1 MSNHIFHYRLKKLK
15 RAFLIWIT
23 LISLLINLWID
34 NIRFTIFQT
43 NSHEKSRVQIKR
55 ARGFTNQL
63 IELGSAFIKIGQL
76 LSARPDLIPN
86 TWIQELSKLQDQVPN
101 FSFTQVE
108 EIIRNELGSKFNEI
122 DQIICD
128 PVGSASLAQVH
139 RATLK
144 DCKKVVFK
152 IKRARWFTNQLI
164 ELGSAFIKIGQL
176 LSARPDLIPNTWIQE
191 LSKLQDQVPNFSF
204 AQVEETIR
212 DELGSKFNDIDQI
225 ICDPVGSA
233 SLAQVHRATLKD
245 GKKVVFK
252 VQRPNLKELFI
263 IDLGIMQQ
271 IAGLLQKNKNWSR
284 GRNWVEIAK
293 ECRKVL
299 MKELDFNCEAQY
311 AARFRQQFLDDENV
325 EVPEVIW
332 DMSSEKVLCLS
343 YVEGTKISDLE
354 KLKSQEIDLSKIAE
368 IGAISYLKQLV
379 NYGFFHADPH
389 PGNLAVSSEGK
400 LIFYDFGMMGNI
412 SNNLQTRLGGMVKA
426 AALRDASSLV
436 SQLQQAGL
444 ISKDIDVGPVRRLV
458 RLMLKEA
465 LTPPFSPNIIEKLSG
480 DLYELVYET
489 PFQLPVD
496 LIFVMRALSTFEG
509 VGRMLDPGFNLVS
522 VTKPYLIELMTSNN
536 QSPNDLINQFGRQV
550 GELGSKA
557 VGIPKRIDE
566 SLERLEQGDLQ
577 LQIRMGESDRQFKKM
592 FTAQKTL
599 GHSILIGSLSI
610 ASALLVT
617 SKQNNFALLPL
628 LFAIPISIDW
638 IKCQLSMRKGSRLEK
653 LKR

>member
-1 MSNHIFHYRLKKLK
+1 MSFHILYYRLKKLK

-34 NIRFTIFQT
+34 NIRFTIFQAKK
-43 NSHEKSRVQIKR
+43 NEKSKVQIKR
-55 ARGFTNQL
+55 ARCFTNQL

-108 EIIRNELGSKFNEI
+108 ETIRNELGSKFN
-122 DQIICD
+122 
-128 PVGSASLAQVH
+128 
-139 RATLK
+139 K
-144 DCKKVVFK
+144 
-152 IKRARWFTNQLI
+152 
-164 ELGSAFIKIGQL
+164 
-176 LSARPDLIPNTWIQE
+176 
-191 LSKLQDQVPNFSF
+191 
-204 AQVEETIR
+204 
-212 DELGSKFNDIDQI
+212 IDQI

-284 GRNWVEIAK
+284 GRDWVEIAK

-379 NYGFFHADPH
+379 NFGFFHADPH

-465 LTPPFSPNIIEKLSG
+465 LTPPFSTNIIEKLSG

-617 SKQNNFALLPL
+617 NKQNNFALLPL
-628 LFAIPISIDW
+628 FFALPISIDW

>member
-1 MSNHIFHYRLKKLK
+1 MSFHILHYRLKKLK

-43 NSHEKSRVQIKR
+43 KSKEKSR
-55 ARGFTNQL
+55 
-63 IELGSAFIKIGQL
+63 
-76 LSARPDLIPN
+76 
-86 TWIQELSKLQDQVPN
+86 
-101 FSFTQVE
+101 TQV
-108 EIIRNELGSKFNEI
+108 
-122 DQIICD
+122 
-128 PVGSASLAQVH
+128 
-139 RATLK
+139 
-144 DCKKVVFK
+144 
-152 IKRARWFTNQLI
+152 KRARWFTNQLI
-164 ELGSAFIKIGQL
+164 KLGSAFIKIGQL

-204 AQVEETIR
+204 AQVEETISE
-212 DELGSKFNDIDQI
+212 ELGSKFKEINQI
-225 ICDPVGSA
+225 IGEPVGSA

-343 YVEGTKISDLE
+343 YLEGTKISDLE
-354 KLKSQEIDLSKIAE
+354 KLQSQEIDLPKIAE

-389 PGNLAVSSEGK
+389 PGNLAVSNEGK

-426 AALRDASSLV
+426 AALRDASLLV

-496 LIFVMRALSTFEG
+496 LIFVMRALSTFAG

-536 QSPNDLINQFGRQV
+536 QTPNDLINQFGRQV

-617 SKQNNFALLPL
+617 NKQNNFALLPL
-628 LFAIPISIDW
+628 FFALPISIDW

>member
-1 MSNHIFHYRLKKLK
+1 MSNHIFKNRIK
-15 RAFLIWIT
+15 RIKRGFLIWKT
-23 LISLLINLWID
+23 LIFLLINLWLD
-34 NIRFTIFQT
+34 NLIFKLFRT
-43 NSHEKSRVQIKR
+43 KSNKKDKVQIKR
-55 ARGFTNQL
+55 AKWFTNQL
-63 IELGSAFIKIGQL
+63 IDLGSAFIKIGQL

-86 TWIQELSKLQDQVPN
+86 TWIQELAKLQDEVPQ
-101 FSFTQVE
+101 FSFKKVE
-108 EIIRNELGSKFNEI
+108 EIIKQELGQKFLEI
-122 DQIICD
+122 NQIISI
-128 PVGSASLAQVH
+128 PIGSASLAQVH
-139 RATLK
+139 KATLK
-144 DCKKVVFK
+144 
-152 IKRARWFTNQLI
+152 N
-164 ELGSAFIKIGQL
+164 
-176 LSARPDLIPNTWIQE
+176 
-191 LSKLQDQVPNFSF
+191 
-204 AQVEETIR
+204 
-212 DELGSKFNDIDQI
+212 
-225 ICDPVGSA
+225 
-233 SLAQVHRATLKD
+233 
-245 GKKVVFK
+245 GKEVVFK
-252 VQRPNLKELFI
+252 VQRPDLKNLFI
-263 IDLGIMQQ
+263 IDLNIMQQ
-271 IAGLLQKNKNWSR
+271 VAFLMQKNKNWSR
-284 GRNWVEIAK
+284 GRNWVDIAK

-311 AARFRQQFLDDENV
+311 AARFRQQFLEDENI

-343 YVEGTKISDLE
+343 YLEGTKISEIE
-354 KLKSQEIDLSKIAE
+354 KLQARNIDLPKIAE

-389 PGNLAVSSEGK
+389 PGNLAVSNSGK

-412 SNNLQTRLGGMVKA
+412 SNNLQTRLGSMVQA

-436 SQLQQAGL
+436 TQLQQAGL
-444 ISKDIDVGPVRRLV
+444 ISKDIDIGPVRRLV

-522 VTKPYLIELMTSNN
+522 VTKPYLIALMTSNN
-536 QSPNDLINQFGRQV
+536 QTPNDLINQFGRQV
-550 GELGSKA
+550 GELSSKA

-617 SKQNNFALLPL
+617 NKQNNFAILPL
-628 LFAIPISIDW
+628 IFAMPISIDW
-638 IKCQLSMRKGSRLEK
+638 IKCQLSMRKGTRIEK
-653 LKR
+653 LKH

>member
-1 MSNHIFHYRLKKLK
+1 MSYHILHYRLKKLK

-23 LISLLINLWID
+23 LISLLITLWID
-34 NIRFTIFQT
+34 NIIFTIFQT
-43 NSHEKSRVQIKR
+43 NNNEKSRVQ
-55 ARGFTNQL
+55 
-63 IELGSAFIKIGQL
+63 
-76 LSARPDLIPN
+76 
-86 TWIQELSKLQDQVPN
+86 
-101 FSFTQVE
+101 
-108 EIIRNELGSKFNEI
+108 
-122 DQIICD
+122 
-128 PVGSASLAQVH
+128 
-139 RATLK
+139 
-144 DCKKVVFK
+144 

-164 ELGSAFIKIGQL
+164 KLGSAFIKIGQL

-204 AQVEETIR
+204 ARVEETIR
-212 DELGSKFNDIDQI
+212 EELGSKFNEIDQI

-617 SKQNNFALLPL
+617 NKQNNFALLPL
-628 LFAIPISIDW
+628 FFALPISIDW
-638 IKCQLSMRKGSRLEK
+638 IKCQLSMRKGSSLEK

>member
-1 MSNHIFHYRLKKLK
+1 MKKNIFDNQIRKMK
-15 RAFLIWIT
+15 RGFLIWKT
-23 LISLLINLWID
+23 LILLLLNLWLD
-34 NIRFTIFQT
+34 NLLFTLLRT
-43 NSHEKSRVQIKR
+43 NTEKKNKIQIKR
-55 ARGFTNQL
+55 AKWFTNQL
-63 IELGSAFIKIGQL
+63 IKLGSAFIKIGQL

-86 TWIQELSKLQDQVPN
+86 TWIQELSKLQDQVPQ
-101 FSFTQVE
+101 FSFSQVKE
-108 EIIRNELGSKFNEI
+108 TIRKELGQKFSEI
-122 DQIICD
+122 NKIIQD

-139 RATLK
+139 RA
-144 DCKKVVFK
+144 
-152 IKRARWFTNQLI
+152 I
-164 ELGSAFIKIGQL
+164 
-176 LSARPDLIPNTWIQE
+176 
-191 LSKLQDQVPNFSF
+191 
-204 AQVEETIR
+204 
-212 DELGSKFNDIDQI
+212 
-225 ICDPVGSA
+225 
-233 SLAQVHRATLKD
+233 LKD
-245 GKKVVFK
+245 GKEVVFK
-252 VQRPNLKELFI
+252 VQRPNLKNLFI

-271 IAGLLQKNKNWSR
+271 IAALLQKNKNWSR
-284 GRNWVEIAK
+284 GRNWVAIAK

-311 AARFRQQFLDDENV
+311 AARFRQQFLNDENV
-325 EVPEVIW
+325 QVPEVIW

-343 YVEGTKISDLE
+343 YLEGTKISDLE
-354 KLKSQEIDLSKIAE
+354 ELKSKNINLPKIAE

-389 PGNLAVSSEGK
+389 PGNLAVSNSGK

-412 SNNLQTRLGGMVKA
+412 SNNLQQSLGAMVKA

-436 SQLQQAGL
+436 RQLQQAGL
-444 ISKDIDVGPVRRLV
+444 ISKDIDIGPVRRLV

-480 DLYELVYET
+480 DLYEVVYET

-522 VTKPYLIELMTSNN
+522 ITKPYLIELMTSNN
-536 QSPNDLINQFGRQV
+536 QTPNDLINQFGRQV
-550 GELGSKA
+550 GELSSKA

-617 SKQNNFALLPL
+617 NKQNNFALLPL
-628 LFAIPISIDW
+628 IFAIPITIDW
-638 IKCQLSMRKGSRLEK
+638 IKCQLNMRKGSRLEK
-653 LKR
+653 LKS

>member
-1 MSNHIFHYRLKKLK
+1 MSYHVLHYRLKKLK
-15 RAFLIWIT
+15 RSFLIWIT
-23 LISLLINLWID
+23 LISLLLNLWID

-43 NSHEKSRVQIKR
+43 KNNEKSRVQ
-55 ARGFTNQL
+55 
-63 IELGSAFIKIGQL
+63 
-76 LSARPDLIPN
+76 
-86 TWIQELSKLQDQVPN
+86 
-101 FSFTQVE
+101 
-108 EIIRNELGSKFNEI
+108 
-122 DQIICD
+122 
-128 PVGSASLAQVH
+128 
-139 RATLK
+139 
-144 DCKKVVFK
+144 

-212 DELGSKFNDIDQI
+212 NELGSKFNKIDQI
-225 ICDPVGSA
+225 IFDPVGSA

-536 QSPNDLINQFGRQV
+536 QTPNDLINQFGRQV
-550 GELGSKA
+550 GEIGSKA

-617 SKQNNFALLPL
+617 NKQNNFALLPL
-628 LFAIPISIDW
+628 FFALPISIDW
-638 IKCQLSMRKGSRLEK
+638 LKCQLSMSKGSRLEK

>member
-1 MSNHIFHYRLKKLK
+1 MSYHIFNYRLKKLK

-23 LISLLINLWID
+23 LILLLINLWID
-34 NIRFTIFQT
+34 NMRFTIFPT
-43 NSHEKSRVQIKR
+43 KNNEKSRIQIQR
-55 ARGFTNQL
+55 ARWFTNQL
-63 IELGSAFIKIGQL
+63 IKLGSAFIKIGQL

-86 TWIQELSKLQDQVPN
+86 TWIQELSKLQDQVP
-101 FSFTQVE
+101 
-108 EIIRNELGSKFNEI
+108 K
-122 DQIICD
+122 
-128 PVGSASLAQVH
+128 
-139 RATLK
+139 
-144 DCKKVVFK
+144 
-152 IKRARWFTNQLI
+152 
-164 ELGSAFIKIGQL
+164 
-176 LSARPDLIPNTWIQE
+176 
-191 LSKLQDQVPNFSF
+191 FSF

-212 DELGSKFNDIDQI
+212 DELGTKFNEIDQI
-225 ICDPVGSA
+225 ISDPVGSA

-271 IAGLLQKNKNWSR
+271 IAGLLQRNKNWSR

-343 YVEGTKISDLE
+343 YLEGTKISDLE
-354 KLKSQEIDLSKIAE
+354 KLQSQEIDLPKIAE

-389 PGNLAVSSEGK
+389 PGNLAVSNDGK

-436 SQLQQAGL
+436 SQLQKAGL
-444 ISKDIDVGPVRRLV
+444 ISRDIDVGPVRRLV

-536 QSPNDLINQFGRQV
+536 QTPNDLINQFGRQV

-617 SKQNNFALLPL
+617 NKQNNFALLPL
-628 LFAIPISIDW
+628 FFALPISIDW

>member
-1 MSNHIFHYRLKKLK
+1 MSYHIFYYRLKKLK
-15 RAFLIWIT
+15 RAFLIWIN
-23 LISLLINLWID
+23 LISLLTILWID

-43 NSHEKSRVQIKR
+43 KSNEKSRVQI
-55 ARGFTNQL
+55 Q
-63 IELGSAFIKIGQL
+63 
-76 LSARPDLIPN
+76 
-86 TWIQELSKLQDQVPN
+86 
-101 FSFTQVE
+101 
-108 EIIRNELGSKFNEI
+108 
-122 DQIICD
+122 
-128 PVGSASLAQVH
+128 
-139 RATLK
+139 
-144 DCKKVVFK
+144 
-152 IKRARWFTNQLI
+152 RARWFTNQLI
-164 ELGSAFIKIGQL
+164 KLGSAFIKIGQL

-212 DELGSKFNDIDQI
+212 DELGSKFNEIDQI

-233 SLAQVHRATLKD
+233 SLAQVHRATLKN

-284 GRNWVEIAK
+284 GRNWVEIAR

-617 SKQNNFALLPL
+617 NKQNNFALLPL
-628 LFAIPISIDW
+628 FFALPISIDW

>member
-1 MSNHIFHYRLKKLK
+1 MSYHVLHYRLKKLK

-43 NSHEKSRVQIKR
+43 KSNEKSRVQ
-55 ARGFTNQL
+55 
-63 IELGSAFIKIGQL
+63 
-76 LSARPDLIPN
+76 
-86 TWIQELSKLQDQVPN
+86 
-101 FSFTQVE
+101 
-108 EIIRNELGSKFNEI
+108 
-122 DQIICD
+122 
-128 PVGSASLAQVH
+128 
-139 RATLK
+139 
-144 DCKKVVFK
+144 

-212 DELGSKFNDIDQI
+212 DELGSKFNEIDQI

-617 SKQNNFALLPL
+617 NKQNNFALLPL
-628 LFAIPISIDW
+628 FFALPISIDW

>member
-1 MSNHIFHYRLKKLK
+1 MSYHILHYRLKKLK

-23 LISLLINLWID
+23 LISLLTILWID

-43 NSHEKSRVQIKR
+43 KSNEKSRVQ
-55 ARGFTNQL
+55 
-63 IELGSAFIKIGQL
+63 
-76 LSARPDLIPN
+76 
-86 TWIQELSKLQDQVPN
+86 
-101 FSFTQVE
+101 
-108 EIIRNELGSKFNEI
+108 
-122 DQIICD
+122 
-128 PVGSASLAQVH
+128 
-139 RATLK
+139 
-144 DCKKVVFK
+144 

-164 ELGSAFIKIGQL
+164 KLGSAFIKIGQL

-212 DELGSKFNDIDQI
+212 NELGSKFNEIDQI

-536 QSPNDLINQFGRQV
+536 QTPNDLINQFGRQV

-617 SKQNNFALLPL
+617 NKQNNFALLPL
-628 LFAIPISIDW
+628 FFALPISIDW

>member
-1 MSNHIFHYRLKKLK
+1 MSYHIFHYRLKKLK

-23 LISLLINLWID
+23 LISLLTILWID

-43 NSHEKSRVQIKR
+43 KGNEKSRVQ
-55 ARGFTNQL
+55 
-63 IELGSAFIKIGQL
+63 
-76 LSARPDLIPN
+76 
-86 TWIQELSKLQDQVPN
+86 
-101 FSFTQVE
+101 
-108 EIIRNELGSKFNEI
+108 
-122 DQIICD
+122 
-128 PVGSASLAQVH
+128 
-139 RATLK
+139 
-144 DCKKVVFK
+144 

-164 ELGSAFIKIGQL
+164 KLGSAFIKIGQL

-212 DELGSKFNDIDQI
+212 DELGSKFNKIDQI

-233 SLAQVHRATLKD
+233 SLAQVHRATLKN

-284 GRNWVEIAK
+284 GRNWVEIAR

-343 YVEGTKISDLE
+343 YLEGTKISDLE
-354 KLKSQEIDLSKIAE
+354 KLQSQEIDLPKIAE

-389 PGNLAVSSEGK
+389 PGNLAVSNEGK

-465 LTPPFSPNIIEKLSG
+465 LTPPFSPNVIEKLSG

-536 QSPNDLINQFGRQV
+536 QTPDDLINQFGRQV

-617 SKQNNFALLPL
+617 NKQNNYALLPL
-628 LFAIPISIDW
+628 FFALPITIDW

>member
-1 MSNHIFHYRLKKLK
+1 MSYHVLHYRLKKLK

-23 LISLLINLWID
+23 LISLLINLWLD

-43 NSHEKSRVQIKR
+43 KSNEKSRVQ
-55 ARGFTNQL
+55 
-63 IELGSAFIKIGQL
+63 
-76 LSARPDLIPN
+76 
-86 TWIQELSKLQDQVPN
+86 
-101 FSFTQVE
+101 
-108 EIIRNELGSKFNEI
+108 
-122 DQIICD
+122 
-128 PVGSASLAQVH
+128 
-139 RATLK
+139 
-144 DCKKVVFK
+144 

-164 ELGSAFIKIGQL
+164 KLGSAFIKIGQL

-212 DELGSKFNDIDQI
+212 NELGSKFNEIDQI

-536 QSPNDLINQFGRQV
+536 QTPNDLINQFGRQV

-617 SKQNNFALLPL
+617 NKQNNFALLPL
-628 LFAIPISIDW
+628 FFALPISIDW

>member
-1 MSNHIFHYRLKKLK
+1 MSYHILHYRLKKLK

-23 LISLLINLWID
+23 LISLLIKLWID
-34 NIRFTIFQT
+34 KIRFKIFQIKS
-43 NSHEKSRVQIKR
+43 NEKSR
-55 ARGFTNQL
+55 
-63 IELGSAFIKIGQL
+63 
-76 LSARPDLIPN
+76 
-86 TWIQELSKLQDQVPN
+86 IQ
-101 FSFTQVE
+101 
-108 EIIRNELGSKFNEI
+108 
-122 DQIICD
+122 
-128 PVGSASLAQVH
+128 
-139 RATLK
+139 
-144 DCKKVVFK
+144 

-164 ELGSAFIKIGQL
+164 KLGSAFIKIGQL

-212 DELGSKFNDIDQI
+212 EELGSKFNEIDQI
-225 ICDPVGSA
+225 ICEPVGSA

-252 VQRPNLKELFI
+252 VQRPNLKEFFI

-311 AARFRQQFLDDENV
+311 AARFRQQFLDDKNV

-536 QSPNDLINQFGRQV
+536 QTPNDLINQFGRQV

-617 SKQNNFALLPL
+617 NKQNNFALLPL
-628 LFAIPISIDW
+628 FFALPISIDW

>member
-1 MSNHIFHYRLKKLK
+1 MSYHIFHYRLKKLK

-23 LISLLINLWID
+23 LISLLIILWID

-43 NSHEKSRVQIKR
+43 KSNEKSRVQIKR
-55 ARGFTNQL
+55 ARWFTNQL
-63 IELGSAFIKIGQL
+63 IKLGSAFIKIGQL

-108 EIIRNELGSKFNEI
+108 ETIRNELGSKFNE
-122 DQIICD
+122 
-128 PVGSASLAQVH
+128 
-139 RATLK
+139 
-144 DCKKVVFK
+144 
-152 IKRARWFTNQLI
+152 
-164 ELGSAFIKIGQL
+164 
-176 LSARPDLIPNTWIQE
+176 
-191 LSKLQDQVPNFSF
+191 
-204 AQVEETIR
+204 
-212 DELGSKFNDIDQI
+212 IDQI

-354 KLKSQEIDLSKIAE
+354 KLKSQEIDLPKIAE

-617 SKQNNFALLPL
+617 NKQNNFALLPL
-628 LFAIPISIDW
+628 FFALPISIDW

>member
-1 MSNHIFHYRLKKLK
+1 MSYHIFHYRLKKLK

-23 LISLLINLWID
+23 LISLLTILWID
-34 NIRFTIFQT
+34 NIRFKIFQT
-43 NSHEKSRVQIKR
+43 NSNKKSRVQ
-55 ARGFTNQL
+55 
-63 IELGSAFIKIGQL
+63 
-76 LSARPDLIPN
+76 
-86 TWIQELSKLQDQVPN
+86 
-101 FSFTQVE
+101 
-108 EIIRNELGSKFNEI
+108 
-122 DQIICD
+122 
-128 PVGSASLAQVH
+128 
-139 RATLK
+139 
-144 DCKKVVFK
+144 

-164 ELGSAFIKIGQL
+164 KLGSAFIKIGQL

-212 DELGSKFNDIDQI
+212 DELGSKFNEIDQI

-233 SLAQVHRATLKD
+233 SLAQVHRATLKND
-245 GKKVVFK
+245 EKVVFK
-252 VQRPNLKELFI
+252 VQRPNLKELFT

-284 GRNWVEIAK
+284 GRNWIEIAR

-343 YVEGTKISDLE
+343 YLEGTKISDLE
-354 KLKSQEIDLSKIAE
+354 KLQSQEIDLPKIAE

-389 PGNLAVSSEGK
+389 PGNLAVSNEGK

-444 ISKDIDVGPVRRLV
+444 ISRDIDVGPVRRLV

-617 SKQNNFALLPL
+617 NKQNNFALLPL
-628 LFAIPISIDW
+628 FFALPISIDW

>member
-1 MSNHIFHYRLKKLK
+1 MSYLVLHYRLKKLK
-15 RAFLIWIT
+15 RSFLIWIT
-23 LISLLINLWID
+23 LISLLLNLWID
-34 NIRFTIFQT
+34 NVRFTIFQT
-43 NSHEKSRVQIKR
+43 KNNEKSRVQ
-55 ARGFTNQL
+55 
-63 IELGSAFIKIGQL
+63 
-76 LSARPDLIPN
+76 
-86 TWIQELSKLQDQVPN
+86 
-101 FSFTQVE
+101 
-108 EIIRNELGSKFNEI
+108 
-122 DQIICD
+122 
-128 PVGSASLAQVH
+128 
-139 RATLK
+139 
-144 DCKKVVFK
+144 

-164 ELGSAFIKIGQL
+164 KLGSAFIKIGQL

-212 DELGSKFNDIDQI
+212 NELGSKFNKIDQI

-233 SLAQVHRATLKD
+233 SLAQVHRATLTD

-263 IDLGIMQQ
+263 IDLGIMLQ

-284 GRNWVEIAK
+284 GRNWIEIAK

-299 MKELDFNCEAQY
+299 MKELDFTCEAQY

-325 EVPEVIW
+325 EVPEVVW

-343 YVEGTKISDLE
+343 YEEGTKISDIE

-444 ISKDIDVGPVRRLV
+444 ISKDIDIGPVRRLV

-617 SKQNNFALLPL
+617 NKQNNFALLPL
-628 LFAIPISIDW
+628 FFALPISIDW

>member
-1 MSNHIFHYRLKKLK
+1 MSYHILNYRLKKLK
-15 RAFLIWIT
+15 RAILIWIT
-23 LISLLINLWID
+23 LISLLIKLWID

-43 NSHEKSRVQIKR
+43 KSDEKSRVQIKR
-55 ARGFTNQL
+55 ARWFTNQL
-63 IELGSAFIKIGQL
+63 IKLGSAFIKIGQL

-101 FSFTQVE
+101 FSFRQVE
-108 EIIRNELGSKFNEI
+108 ETIREELGSKFNEI

-139 RATLK
+139 K
-144 DCKKVVFK
+144 
-152 IKRARWFTNQLI
+152 
-164 ELGSAFIKIGQL
+164 
-176 LSARPDLIPNTWIQE
+176 
-191 LSKLQDQVPNFSF
+191 
-204 AQVEETIR
+204 
-212 DELGSKFNDIDQI
+212 
-225 ICDPVGSA
+225 
-233 SLAQVHRATLKD
+233 ATLKD
-245 GKKVVFK
+245 GKRVVFK

-332 DMSSEKVLCLS
+332 NMSSEKVLCLS
-343 YVEGTKISDLE
+343 YLEGTKISDLE
-354 KLKSQEIDLSKIAE
+354 KLQSQEIDLTKIAE

-389 PGNLAVSSEGK
+389 PGNLAVSNKSK

-536 QSPNDLINQFGRQV
+536 QTPNDLINQFGRQV

-617 SKQNNFALLPL
+617 NKQNNFALLPL
-628 LFAIPISIDW
+628 FFALPISIDW

>member
-1 MSNHIFHYRLKKLK
+1 MSHHILHYRLKKLK

-23 LISLLINLWID
+23 LISLLIKLWID
-34 NIRFTIFQT
+34 SIRFTIFQT
-43 NSHEKSRVQIKR
+43 KSNEKSRIQIKR
-55 ARGFTNQL
+55 A
-63 IELGSAFIKIGQL
+63 K
-76 LSARPDLIPN
+76 
-86 TWIQELSKLQDQVPN
+86 
-101 FSFTQVE
+101 
-108 EIIRNELGSKFNEI
+108 
-122 DQIICD
+122 
-128 PVGSASLAQVH
+128 
-139 RATLK
+139 
-144 DCKKVVFK
+144 
-152 IKRARWFTNQLI
+152 WFTNQLI
-164 ELGSAFIKIGQL
+164 KLGSAFIKIGQL

-204 AQVEETIR
+204 AQVEGTIKE
-212 DELGSKFNDIDQI
+212 ELGSKFNEIDQI
-225 ICDPVGSA
+225 TRDPVGSA

-332 DMSSEKVLCLS
+332 NMSSEKVLCLS

-354 KLKSQEIDLSKIAE
+354 KLQSQEIDLPKIAE

-389 PGNLAVSSEGK
+389 PGNLAVSNKGK

-436 SQLQQAGL
+436 NQLQQAGL

-536 QSPNDLINQFGRQV
+536 QTPNDLINQFGRQV

-617 SKQNNFALLPL
+617 NKQNNFALLPL
-628 LFAIPISIDW
+628 FFALPISIDW

>member
-1 MSNHIFHYRLKKLK
+1 MSYYILHYRLKKLK

-23 LISLLINLWID
+23 LISLLIILWID
-34 NIRFTIFQT
+34 NIRFTIFQ
-43 NSHEKSRVQIKR
+43 NKNNEKSRVQIKR
-55 ARGFTNQL
+55 ARWFTNQL
-63 IELGSAFIKIGQL
+63 IKLGSAFIKIGQL

-108 EIIRNELGSKFNEI
+108 ETIRNELGSKFNE
-122 DQIICD
+122 
-128 PVGSASLAQVH
+128 
-139 RATLK
+139 
-144 DCKKVVFK
+144 
-152 IKRARWFTNQLI
+152 
-164 ELGSAFIKIGQL
+164 
-176 LSARPDLIPNTWIQE
+176 
-191 LSKLQDQVPNFSF
+191 
-204 AQVEETIR
+204 
-212 DELGSKFNDIDQI
+212 IDQI

-617 SKQNNFALLPL
+617 NKQNNFALLPL
-628 LFAIPISIDW
+628 FFALPISIDW

>member
-1 MSNHIFHYRLKKLK
+1 MSYHILYDRLKKLK
-15 RAFLIWIT
+15 RGFLIWIT
-23 LISLLINLWID
+23 LISLLINLWLD

-43 NSHEKSRVQIKR
+43 KSNKKSRIEIKR
-55 ARGFTNQL
+55 AKWFTNKL
-63 IELGSAFIKIGQL
+63 IKLGSAFIKIGQL
-76 LSARPDLIPN
+76 LSARPDLIPD
-86 TWIQELSKLQDQVPN
+86 TWIKELSKLQDQVPN
-101 FSFTQVE
+101 FSFEQVE
-108 EIIRNELGSKFNEI
+108 KTIRKELGSKFNEI
-122 DQIICD
+122 DQIIY
-128 PVGSASLAQVH
+128 
-139 RATLK
+139 
-144 DCKKVVFK
+144 
-152 IKRARWFTNQLI
+152 N
-164 ELGSAFIKIGQL
+164 
-176 LSARPDLIPNTWIQE
+176 
-191 LSKLQDQVPNFSF
+191 
-204 AQVEETIR
+204 
-212 DELGSKFNDIDQI
+212 
-225 ICDPVGSA
+225 PVGSA

-263 IDLGIMQQ
+263 IDLGIMEQ

-311 AARFRQQFLDDENV
+311 AARFRQQFLDDENI

-343 YVEGTKISDLE
+343 YLEGTKISDLE
-354 KLKSQEIDLSKIAE
+354 KLQSQEIDLPKIAE

-389 PGNLAVSSEGK
+389 PGNLAVSNKGK

-412 SNNLQTRLGGMVKA
+412 SNNLQTRLGAMVKA

-444 ISKDIDVGPVRRLV
+444 ISKDIDIGPVRRLV

-465 LTPPFSPNIIEKLSG
+465 LTPPFSSNIIEKLSG

-536 QSPNDLINQFGRQV
+536 QTPNDLINQFGRQV

-610 ASALLVT
+610 ASALLAT
-617 SKQNNFALLPL
+617 NKQNNFALLPL
-628 LFAIPISIDW
+628 FFALPISIDW

>member
-1 MSNHIFHYRLKKLK
+1 MSYHIFYYRLKKLK
-15 RAFLIWIT
+15 RAYLIWIT

-34 NIRFTIFQT
+34 KIRFTIFQT
-43 NSHEKSRVQIKR
+43 KSNEKSR
-55 ARGFTNQL
+55 
-63 IELGSAFIKIGQL
+63 
-76 LSARPDLIPN
+76 
-86 TWIQELSKLQDQVPN
+86 IQ
-101 FSFTQVE
+101 
-108 EIIRNELGSKFNEI
+108 
-122 DQIICD
+122 
-128 PVGSASLAQVH
+128 
-139 RATLK
+139 
-144 DCKKVVFK
+144 

-164 ELGSAFIKIGQL
+164 KLGSAFIKIGQL

-212 DELGSKFNDIDQI
+212 EELGSKFNEIDQI
-225 ICDPVGSA
+225 IYEPVGSA

-299 MKELDFNCEAQY
+299 MKELDFNSEAQY

-343 YVEGTKISDLE
+343 YLEGTKISDLE
-354 KLKSQEIDLSKIAE
+354 KLKSQEIDLPKIAE

-389 PGNLAVSSEGK
+389 PGNLAVSNEGK

-436 SQLQQAGL
+436 IQLQEAGL

-536 QSPNDLINQFGRQV
+536 QTPNDLINQFGRQV

-577 LQIRMGESDRQFKKM
+577 LQIRMGKSDRQFKKM
-592 FTAQKTL
+592 FTAQTTL

-617 SKQNNFALLPL
+617 NKQNNFALLPL
-628 LFAIPISIDW
+628 FFALPISIDW

>member
-1 MSNHIFHYRLKKLK
+1 MSYHNIHYHLKKLS
-15 RAFLIWIT
+15 RVFLIWIT
-23 LISLLINLWID
+23 LISLLINLWLD

-43 NSHEKSRVQIKR
+43 ENSKKSKVQIKR
-55 ARGFTNQL
+55 AKWFTNQL
-63 IELGSAFIKIGQL
+63 IKLGSAFSKIGQL

-101 FSFTQVE
+101 FSFEQVE
-108 EIIRNELGSKFNEI
+108 ETIKDELGSKFNE
-122 DQIICD
+122 
-128 PVGSASLAQVH
+128 
-139 RATLK
+139 
-144 DCKKVVFK
+144 
-152 IKRARWFTNQLI
+152 
-164 ELGSAFIKIGQL
+164 
-176 LSARPDLIPNTWIQE
+176 
-191 LSKLQDQVPNFSF
+191 
-204 AQVEETIR
+204 
-212 DELGSKFNDIDQI
+212 IDQI

-299 MKELDFNCEAQY
+299 MKELDFNCEALY
-311 AARFRQQFLDDENV
+311 AASFRQQFLDDENV
-325 EVPEVIW
+325 EVPEVVW

-343 YVEGTKISDLE
+343 YVEGIKISDLE

-412 SNNLQTRLGGMVKA
+412 SNNLQTRLGGLVKA

-617 SKQNNFALLPL
+617 NKQNNFALLPL
-628 LFAIPISIDW
+628 FFALPISIDW